1 MSSPTREVELKARVD
16 DVAGTRDK
24 LVRNGATLV
33 FDGRLHD
40 RIYDTA
46 ARSLDGQDLVLR
58 LRTYESESGI
68 VAHLDW
74 KGPTTRENGFKVR
87 AELTTGVSDPLA
99 LAAMLERLGYLVV
112 REIDRN
118 IAQYELVVGGETVVI
133 RFEEYPRMDV
143 LVEVEGTPANIEN
156 AIRSLGM
163 PRELFSA
170 RRLADFVQA
179 YEKRT
184 GISGALCDRDLGGE

>member
-16 DVAGTRDK
+16 DVVGTRDT
-24 LVRNGATLV
+24 LARNGGRLV

-46 ARSLDGQDLVLR
+46 TDSLNRQDLVLR
-58 LRTYESESGI
+58 LRTYVSESGV
-68 VAHLDW
+68 VAYLDW

-87 AELTTGVSDPLA
+87 AELSTGVSDPLA
-99 LAAMLERLGYLVV
+99 LANMLEQLGYRVV
-112 REIDRN
+112 REIDRD
-118 IAQYELVVGGETVVI
+118 IAQYELTVGSETAVV

-143 LVEVEGTPANIEN
+143 LVEVEGTPANIED
-156 AIRSLGM
+156 AIRALGM
-163 PRELFSA
+163 SRELFSA
-170 RRLADFVQA
+170 QRLTDFVKA

-184 GISGALCDRDLGGE
+184 GLAGALCDRDLESR

>member
-16 DVAGTRDK
+16 DVAGTREK
-24 LVRNGATLV
+24 LARSGATLV

-46 ARSLDGQDLVLR
+46 SRTLDGQDLVLR
-58 LRTYESESGI
+58 LRTYESESGT

-87 AELTTGVSDPLA
+87 AELTTGVSDSLA
-99 LAAMLERLGYLVV
+99 LAGMLERLGYHVV
-112 REIDRN
+112 REIDRS
-118 IAQYELVVGGETVVI
+118 IAQYEFAAGAECAVV

-143 LVEVEGTPANIEN
+143 LVEVEGTPASIED
-156 AIRSLGM
+156 AIRALGIS
-163 PRELFSA
+163 RELFSA
-170 RRLADFVQA
+170 GRLSDFVQA

-184 GISGALCDRDLGGE
+184 GLGGALCD